1 MPTNLTR
8 SVVTLACLPASMLV
22 PLLSIAAQARAADV
36 PAARSPEVSELARRG
51 AALRHGIESR
61 YAELKARHALKPV
74 GQGRNYITDLVAAFL
89 PPGTPFDDAE
99 AILRA
104 AGCQVVHPP
113 VGRDPGRAQDFNDDV
128 MGLLP
133 LDQSFPWSAKA
144 SISLSPRSAGDYGV
158 VQRVVADISVS
169 SI

>member
-8 SVVTLACLPASMLV
+8 TIVTLACMPLSMLV
-22 PLLSIAAQARAADV
+22 SLMSIPPEARAADV
-36 PAARSPEVSELARRG
+36 PAARSADVSELARRG

-61 YAELKARHALKPV
+61 YADLKARHALKPF
-74 GQGRNYITDLVAAFL
+74 GRGRNYITDLVAEFL
-89 PPGTPFDDAE
+89 PPGTSFDDAE

-104 AGCQVVHPP
+104 AGCQVVRPP
-113 VGRDPGRAQDFNDDV
+113 AGRDPARAQDFNDDV

-133 LDQSFPWSAKA
+133 LDQSFPSAAKA
-144 SISLSPRSAGDYGV
+144 SISLSPRSPGDYGV
-158 VQRVVADISVS
+158 VERVVADITVS